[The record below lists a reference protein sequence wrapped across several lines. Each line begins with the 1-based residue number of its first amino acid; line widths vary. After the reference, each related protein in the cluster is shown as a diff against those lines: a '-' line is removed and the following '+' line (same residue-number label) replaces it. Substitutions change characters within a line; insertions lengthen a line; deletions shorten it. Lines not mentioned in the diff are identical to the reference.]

1 MIVAAIGLLVVLLAF
16 GLPVAA
22 VLGILGVSLADIY
35 STLPLSRAIGEV
47 AWTSSNGFLLVS
59 IPLFVMLGEILLR
72 SGLADRMYGAMIH
85 WLSWLPGGIMHSN
98 IGACTLFA
106 ATCGSSAA
114 TAATIGTVALPQ
126 AKKYGYN
133 ERLFLGSL
141 ASGGTLGILI
151 PPSINM
157 IVYGALT
164 DTSIPKLYLAG
175 VIPGLV
181 LAALF
186 MLTILIACLYRPS
199 WGGRPVETDW
209 SARWRSLPD
218 LIPPLIIFGVIILSI
233 YAGIATA
240 TESAALGVAA
250 ALALAALRGRVT
262 LELLRLVMEG
272 TMRTTAMIM
281 LIIIAAFFLNFV
293 MGGIGLTAVLNNAI
307 LGLHLPPYGLLLAVV
322 IFYVILGCFMETLSM
337 MVTTLPVITP
347 VMIAAGFDPVW
358 FGIVVIIL
366 IEMALI
372 TPPVG
377 LNLYVIQG
385 IRPRGSVNDVIIGSS
400 PFVVTMFVMIGLLAL
415 FPGLALTLPNAAF
428 VP

>member
-1 MIVAAIGLLVVLLAF
+1 MIAVAIGLLILLLAI

-22 VLGILGVSLADIY
+22 VLGVLGFSLANLY
-35 STLPLSRAIGEV
+35 SNMPITSAMGEV
-47 AWTSSNGFLLVS
+47 SWTSSNGFLLMS
-59 IPLFVMLGEILLR
+59 IPLFVLLGEILLR

-114 TAATIGTVALPQ
+114 TAATVGTVALPQ
-126 AKKYGYN
+126 SRKYGYN
-133 ERLFLGSL
+133 ERLFLGTL

-151 PPSINM
+151 PPSVNM

-164 DTSIPKLYLAG
+164 NTSIPKLYLAG
-175 VIPGLV
+175 VVPGLV

-186 MLTILIACLYRPS
+186 MVTILVACLYRPA

-209 SARWRSLPD
+209 AARWRSLPD

-250 ALALAALRGRVT
+250 ALVLAARRGTLT
-262 LELLRLVMEG
+262 LELMRLALEG

-293 MGGIGLTAVLNNAI
+293 MGAIGLTAVLNNAI
-307 LGLHLPPYGLLLAVV
+307 LSLQLSPYGLLLAVV
-322 IFYVILGCFMETLSM
+322 MFYIVLGCFMETLSM
-337 MVTTLPVITP
+337 MVTTLPVIAP
-347 VMIAAGFDPVW
+347 VMAAAGFDPVW

-385 IRPRGSVNDVIIGSS
+385 IRTGGSVNDVIIGSA
-400 PFVVTMFVMIGLLAL
+400 PFVFTMFVMIGLLAL
-415 FPGLALTLPNAAF
+415 FPGLALTLPNIAF
-428 VP
+428 AR

>member
-1 MIVAAIGLLVVLLAF
+1 MVGVAIALLLALLAL

-22 VLGILGVSLADIY
+22 VLGALGVLLSVIY
-35 STLPLSRAIGEV
+35 STLPLANAIGEI

-72 SGLADRMYGAMIH
+72 SGLADRMYSAMVH
-85 WLSWLPGGIMHSN
+85 WLSWLPGGLMHSN
-98 IGACTLFA
+98 IGACALFA

-126 AKKYGYN
+126 AAKHGYN

-157 IVYGALT
+157 IVYGILT

-175 VIPGLV
+175 ILPGLV
-181 LAALF
+181 LAGLF
-186 MLTILIACLYRPS
+186 MLTILAACLFRPK
-199 WGGRPVETDW
+199 WGGKAIVSSWAD
-209 SARWRSLPD
+209 RWHSLGD
-218 LIPPLIIFGVIILSI
+218 LVPALLIFMVVIGSI
-233 YAGIATA
+233 YTGIATA
-240 TESAALGVAA
+240 TESAALGVIS
-250 ALALAALRGRVT
+250 ALVLVALGRGMSLAFIVS
-262 LELLRLVMEG
+262 VFEG

-281 LIIIAAFFLNFV
+281 LIIVAAFFLNFV
-293 MGGIGLTAVLNNAI
+293 MNSIGLTAQLNRVITDLRLSPGA
-307 LGLHLPPYGLLLAVV
+307 LLVAVV
-322 IFYVILGCFMETLSM
+322 IFYAILGCFMETLSM
-337 MVTTLPVITP
+337 MVTTLPIVTP
-347 VMIAAGFDPVW
+347 VMAAAGYDPVW

-385 IRPRGSVNDVIIGSS
+385 IRHKGSVNDVIIGSL
-400 PFVVTMFVMIGLLAL
+400 PFAITMFAMITMLAVFPSIAL
-415 FPGLALTLPNAAF
+415 FLPSLGSK
-428 VP
+428 